1 MDPSNRLSL
10 AIWQSGSLA
19 MTVIYLVRHAHVHN
33 PRRLVYGHL
42 PGFGL
47 SRRGI
52 AEARAL
58 GRRLR
63 SEQPSLIYSSPLQR
77 ARETAQLIRGELAG
91 KPRIVYREKLRETEV
106 ARLWQGT
113 PYYRVPFRFPRQ
125 WVAWIARPHRIRFA
139 ETSVQLAQRMEEI
152 LREIAHAHP
161 GETVVVVSHATSI
174 KSLVF
179 RRLRRPWSGL
189 HAARLANARGFRV
202 EIDRQG
208 IHEITP
214 L

>member
-1 MDPSNRLSL
+1 
-10 AIWQSGSLA
+10 
-19 MTVIYLVRHAHVHN
+19 MTIIYLVRHAHVHN
-33 PRRLVYGHL
+33 PRRQVYGHL

-63 SEQPSLIYSSPLQR
+63 AEKPSVIYSSPLQR
-77 ARETAQLIRGELAG
+77 ARETAQLIRAELPS
-91 KPRIVYREKLRETEV
+91 KPRIIYREKLRETEV

-125 WVAWIARPHRIRFA
+125 WAAWIARPHRIRFA
-139 ETSVQLAQRMEEI
+139 ENSVQLAERMEEI

-161 GETVVVVSHATSI
+161 GETVVAVSHATSI
-174 KSLVF
+174 KSLAT

-202 EIDRQG
+202 EIDGQG
-208 IHEITP
+208 IHRITP
-214 L
+214 F